1 MPLGRAVLRT
11 KVLVKRERLPPEVQ
25 NSSPAGTSTTRSPE
39 IDPTSLLRTLAEN
52 AGSDLHII
60 VGQPPVIR
68 VDGELRRLEGKPLT
82 PDETALIAQAI
93 IPPDRRD
100 LLMSQ
105 KEVDF
110 AHSLAGVGRFRVN
123 VFRQRGSISIVLRRV
138 RVGSPSID
146 ELGLPPVVLDL
157 ASAPRGLVLVTGP
170 TGTGKTTT
178 LAAMIDHINSTK
190 PVHILT
196 IEDPIEVLHP
206 HRTASI
212 NQREIGVDTDSYI
225 QAMRAAMR
233 QDPDV
238 IFIGEMRDTETVSAA
253 LAAAETG
260 HLVLSTLHTT
270 DAVETVNRIVDF
282 FPPFQQHQV
291 RITLASVLRGVICQR
306 LVSRLG
312 GGRVPVTEIMVNN
325 GRVAERIMDPLI
337 TSEIRE
343 IIEEGKFYG
352 MQTFESSLLRL
363 VQNELVSVENALDAA
378 SNPHDMSLLLQQ
390 AGISVPAA

>member
-1 MPLGRAVLRT
+1 M
-11 KVLVKRERLPPEVQ
+11 
-25 NSSPAGTSTTRSPE
+25 

-52 AGSDLHII
+52 AGSDLHLI

-68 VDGELRRLEGKPLT
+68 VDGELRKLEGKPLT
-82 PDETALIAQAI
+82 PDDTALFAQAI
-93 IPPDRRD
+93 IPPERRE
-100 LLMSQ
+100 LLVSQ

-138 RVGSPSID
+138 RVGGAQFE
-146 ELGLPPVVLDL
+146 ELGLPAVVRDL

-178 LAAMIDHINSTK
+178 LAAMIDHINNTK

-206 HRTASI
+206 HRVACI
-212 NQREIGVDTDSYI
+212 NQREIGVDTDSYVT
-225 QAMRAAMR
+225 AMRAAMR

-238 IFIGEMRDTETVSAA
+238 ILIGEMRDTETVFAA
-253 LAAAETG
+253 LTAAETG

-291 RITLASVLRGVICQR
+291 RVTLSSVLRGVICQR
-306 LVSRLG
+306 LVARIG
-312 GGRVPVTEIMVNN
+312 GGRVPVCEIMVNN
-325 GRVAERIMDPLI
+325 GRVADRIMDSL
-337 TSEIRE
+337 TTGEIHQ
-343 IIEEGKFYG
+343 IIAEGGFYG
-352 MQTFESSLLRL
+352 MQTFETSLL
-363 VQNELVSVENALDAA
+363 ELVRLGLVSIEDALEAA
-378 SNPHDMSLLLQQ
+378 SNPHDMHLLLQQ
-390 AGISVPAA
+390 AGLAVAS